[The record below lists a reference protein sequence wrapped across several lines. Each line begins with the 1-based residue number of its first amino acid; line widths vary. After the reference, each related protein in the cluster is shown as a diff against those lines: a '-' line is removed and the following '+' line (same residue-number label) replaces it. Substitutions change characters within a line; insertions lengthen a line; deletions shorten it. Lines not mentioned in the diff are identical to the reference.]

1 MAQVKRLVLDILKP
15 HQPNA
20 LEFSQHLAAQGN
32 HRVKLTVLEMDDKT
46 ETLQVEIEGED
57 IDFAR
62 LQAAISD
69 FGASLHSIDEVEV
82 EGGEDKASLSGGE
95 SAD

>member
-15 HQPNA
+15 HQPNV
-20 LEFSQHLAAQGN
+20 LEFSRVLAEQGH

-57 IDFAR
+57 IDFGR
-62 LQAAISD
+62 IQSAISE

-82 EGGEDKASLSGGE
+82 EGTEPVVPE
-95 SAD
+95 REPVE